1 MRASLRGYVIEHR
14 LGAGSGGEVYAARAP
29 DGRPV
34 ALKRTSAD
42 IDPRRIQREIA
53 ALRAFDHPGIVVM
66 HDAFEDDG
74 HLVLVMERVFGM
86 DLGVLLGEG
95 PFGEDTWTFGRE
107 VAEALAHA
115 HAAGH
120 VHRDIKP
127 ANLMLGHRRG
137 MGFRAVVVDFG
148 LAKAE
153 GQDVP
158 ITRTAAKLGTPRY
171 MAPEQFASART
182 AGPHSDMFGL
192 GAVLYRC
199 LTGGDAFPGTIFEAL
214 DAIAHGRFRRL
225 EDASP
230 KGRLV
235 EALLSVDPADRPTAA
250 EVARELVAHESY
262 SDALRDRVSRRGS
275 T

>member
-1 MRASLRGYVIEHR
+1 MTRGRVSTLARSGRLRASLRGYVIEHR

-115 HAAGH
+115 HA
-120 VHRDIKP
+120 
-127 ANLMLGHRRG
+127 
-137 MGFRAVVVDFG
+137 
-148 LAKAE
+148 
-153 GQDVP
+153 
-158 ITRTAAKLGTPRY
+158 
-171 MAPEQFASART
+171 
-182 AGPHSDMFGL
+182 
-192 GAVLYRC
+192 
-199 LTGGDAFPGTIFEAL
+199 
-214 DAIAHGRFRRL
+214 
-225 EDASP
+225 
-230 KGRLV
+230 
-235 EALLSVDPADRPTAA
+235 
-250 EVARELVAHESY
+250 
-262 SDALRDRVSRRGS
+262 
-275 T
+275 